1 MKTLDKMT
9 KSDLIAL
16 VNNLQT
22 SVIET
27 STALAQRNAD
37 VQRLKA
43 DLANLESRRRFE
55 GQCYRAALHD
65 EGEARPISPKRA
77 ALEAAKRE
85 AMESGRTVRVQF

>member
-1 MKTLDKMT
+1 MKTLDRMT
-9 KSDLIAL
+9 KAELIAL
-16 VNNLQT
+16 LTLEQ
-22 SVIET
+22 ET
-27 STALAQRNAD
+27 RVKRDSENAQLRND
-37 VQRLKA
+37 VTRLKA

-65 EGEARPISPKRA
+65 DGEARPISPKRA